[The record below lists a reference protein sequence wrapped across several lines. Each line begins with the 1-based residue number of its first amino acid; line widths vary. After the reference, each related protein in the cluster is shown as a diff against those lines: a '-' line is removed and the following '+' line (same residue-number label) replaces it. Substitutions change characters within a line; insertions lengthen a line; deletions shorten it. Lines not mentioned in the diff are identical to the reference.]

1 MRTRVPVVA
10 LLAIVLGACAHAAE
24 APGRSEKPADGT
36 SPPLVM
42 PNTEVHRLTAAS
54 GRSYLLL
61 VQLPESYASGDSLSY
76 PVLYLTDAEAELIG
90 MYTGIVSALRVAQR
104 VPELIMV
111 GIADGDLSDH
121 FRLRRL
127 DYTPSVRPP
136 ANRPSGGAGAFL
148 EFLREEAIPFIEARY
163 RADPGDRGIWGHSWG
178 GLFAASALLDSPSTF
193 QRYLMSSPDLAWDDG
208 ILVREAARFASAAGP
223 IRARVYSA
231 YGAEEPESDI
241 AAWTEFFAAL
251 ESSGHPGLST
261 RVVLVPDTDHMTIWP
276 TAFVRGMAYLYGDE
290 EVRRRAEGGTP

>member
-1 MRTRVPVVA
+1 MTATAAARAAAA
-10 LLAIVLGACAHAAE
+10 LACLLGLDPSAAVGQ
-24 APGRSEKPADGT
+24 ATGDAQ
-36 SPPLVM
+36 PPLVM

-61 VQLPESYASGDSLSY
+61 VQLPASYASGDSLSY
-76 PVLYLTDAEAELIG
+76 PVLYMTDAEAELIG
-90 MYTGIVSALRVAQR
+90 MYTGIVSALRFAQR

-111 GIADGDLSDH
+111 GIADGDFSDH

-127 DYTPSVRPP
+127 DYTPSARPP
-136 ANRPSGGAGAFL
+136 ADPPSGGAGAFL

-163 RADPGDRGIWGHSWG
+163 RADRGDRGIWGHSLG
-178 GLFAASALLDSPSTF
+178 GLFAAYALLNSPDTF
-193 QRYLMSSPDLAWDDG
+193 QRYLMSSPSLAWDDRL
-208 ILVREAARFASAAGP
+208 LVQEAASFASTARP

-231 YGAEEPESDI
+231 FGAEEPESAI

-251 ESSGHPGLST
+251 ESSDHPDLTT
-261 RVVLVPDTDHMTIWP
+261 RAVLVPDTDHMTIWP

-290 EVRRRAEGGTP
+290 EVRRRAGAGTP